1 MIKEGQHLNAE
12 FDNRPALEN
21 GRTTQNWKAT
31 DNHLNKKNIR
41 TVVHNPAHNRRKA
54 AHVESKNV
62 LSSNDNPDV
71 DVLKI
76 DHDAKYQHT
85 E

>member
-12 FDNRPALEN
+12 LDNGRAVEN
-21 GRTTQNWKAT
+21 GKTNQNWRST

-41 TVVHNPAHNRRKA
+41 TIVHNPAHSRRKA
-54 AHVESKNV
+54 VQVNNKNV

-71 DVLKI
+71 DILKI
-76 DHDAKYQHT
+76 NHDVKYQQT